1 MLFTGRF
8 LNAIIVLT
16 VALSAVSLAFYILKR
31 WSRTDRE
38 LKFFGLFWF
47 FTAILWVSVTCRS
60 LAAAL
65 NNYELDQIFFKFAQL
80 NVFVSATFL
89 GAYVFEKMFHVKALT
104 NAIVAVCVVLAITG
118 MFFTITLPIIPVD
131 LENFFATEYDPSPE
145 AQMVFLV
152 IVVPIMLLLVADI
165 LHRWKDFIGFR
176 KDLIAKTGSSLSVLI
191 YLALSYFDQ
200 SGIVGWPVLLL
211 RLLYIGAF
219 SMAYMSIVNVLKDDD
234 LVYGIKETDNIGHL

>member
-1 MLFTGRF
+1 MLSTGRF

-31 WSRTDRE
+31 WSRTDKE

-65 NNYELDQIFFKFAQL
+65 NNYELDHVFFKFAQL
-80 NVFVSATFL
+80 NVFVSAAFL

-104 NAIVAVCVVLAITG
+104 NSMLAVCVVLAITG
-118 MFFTITLPIIPVD
+118 IFFTITLPIIPVD

-152 IVVPIMLLLVADI
+152 IIVPIMLLLVTDI
-165 LHRWKDFIGFR
+165 FHQWKNLAGFR
-176 KDLIAKTGSSLSVLI
+176 KDLMAKAGTSLSVLV
-191 YLALSYFDQ
+191 YLILGYFDQ
-200 SGIVGWPVLLL
+200 SGIIGWPVLLL

-219 SMAYMSIVNVLKDDD
+219 SMAYMSIINVLKEDD
-234 LVYGIKETDNIGHL
+234 LVYGIKETDTIGHL